1 MQDTPE
7 TAELAKRAEEA
18 SQHAKQLRAELRKKR
33 KADKLKLQQQLGAEL
48 LKFTDIETVSQLRS
62 YFEKELNQEAQQD
75 IEAQQL
81 AIGAGVSAIVAL
93 AGGFTGATALAG
105 YVLKKIITQFIKK
118 GSAGFS
124 YGRKFKIRSWK
135 YTGWSYQ

>member
-1 MQDTPE
+1 MVI
-7 TAELAKRAEEA
+7 LAFIISK
-18 SQHAKQLRAELRKKR
+18 
-33 KADKLKLQQQLGAEL
+33 GM
-48 LKFTDIETVSQLRS
+48 
-62 YFEKELNQEAQQD
+62 LNF
-75 IEAQQL
+75 IRGV

>member
-81 AIGAGVSAIVAL
+81 AIEVNSFADQLTWNQQRQYWQVADLRALTDWL
-93 AGGFTGATALAG
+93 ATHRSRHRFYKQLSITVHNLL
-105 YVLKKIITQFIKK
+105 YWVLLT
-118 GSAGFS
+118 
-124 YGRKFKIRSWK
+124 
-135 YTGWSYQ
+135 

>member
-81 AIGAGVSAIVAL
+81 AIEVNSFADQLTWNEQRQYWQVADLRALTDWL
-93 AGGFTGATALAG
+93 ATH
-105 YVLKKIITQFIKK
+105 
-118 GSAGFS
+118 
-124 YGRKFKIRSWK
+124 RSRH
-135 YTGWSYQ
+135 

>member
-1 MQDTPE
+1 M
-7 TAELAKRAEEA
+7 L
-18 SQHAKQLRAELRKKR
+18 KKR

-81 AIGAGVSAIVAL
+81 AIEVNSFADQLTWNEQRQYWQVDDLRAL
-93 AGGFTGATALAG
+93 TDWLATH
-105 YVLKKIITQFIKK
+105 
-118 GSAGFS
+118 
-124 YGRKFKIRSWK
+124 RSRH
-135 YTGWSYQ
+135 